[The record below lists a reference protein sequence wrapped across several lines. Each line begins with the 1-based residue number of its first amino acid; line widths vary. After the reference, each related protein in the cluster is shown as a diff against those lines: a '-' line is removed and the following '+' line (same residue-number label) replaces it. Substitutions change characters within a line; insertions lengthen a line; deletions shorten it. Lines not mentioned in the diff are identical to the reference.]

1 MTENQVSYAVPEATW
16 LNISN
21 EIQALSVRIQ
31 AGEELNDSDFT
42 KLKATVKDI
51 EDYGKAFTKAVNQQS
66 KQYKQWLEWKLKD
79 IGYDQVK
86 NYMAQQK
93 LKNDQLINQRMNQK
107 LNKFREIIQEE
118 LSLHPLIA
126 STGLSETI
134 LNMFIGRFPK
144 INSGAVSNEISNW
157 APIQSVVHINMGQV
171 EEILEANKVMLYL
184 PLHSNTFRTFS
195 EYLRTGD
202 VTKLSNIEETLK
214 SDGELLRNVVMKQ
227 QMHSVDDVIS
237 MINEVTTS
245 KTDAQTKLT
254 QIKQLIFVWE
264 TL

>member
-1 MTENQVSYAVPEATW
+1 MDWFAVHKKGKTMTENQVSYAVPEATW
-16 LNISN
+16 LNLSN

-42 KLKATVKDI
+42 KLKATVNDI

-184 PLHSNTFRTFS
+184 PLHSNTF
-195 EYLRTGD
+195 
-202 VTKLSNIEETLK
+202 
-214 SDGELLRNVVMKQ
+214 
-227 QMHSVDDVIS
+227 
-237 MINEVTTS
+237 
-245 KTDAQTKLT
+245 
-254 QIKQLIFVWE
+254 
-264 TL
+264 